1 MSSTSYELLVHP
13 INCKLFCVLLMYS
26 NPTMPAALQVD
37 QVKAFHETNLML
49 FLLSLKSSRSGVS
62 FKVNSWSLCLFS
74 ANATQIKK
82 RTSKIK
88 LFCSKWRNQ
97 LNVRA
102 VRSANQ
108 EQVFLALDQS
118 GASNFA
124 LFRSKIKK
132 EMPSLLTNQHSETL
146 PVLLK
151 KRIVINS

>member
-1 MSSTSYELLVHP
+1 MSSTSYELLVRP

-26 NPTMPAALQVD
+26 NPAMPAALQVD

-49 FLLSLKSSRSGVS
+49 FLLSLKSSPSGVS
-62 FKVNSWSLCLFS
+62 FKVNSWSLCLFW

-82 RTSKIK
+82 RTSK
-88 LFCSKWRNQ
+88 LFCSKCRNQ